1 MSELV
6 PVQTRD
12 QTVSLRSKL
21 GLAAGIEL
29 QQRFRAFM
37 TQEPRPSFP
46 EIVGLLTEGYL
57 LCGVAEWSLV
67 DEMGPI
73 PVTREN
79 IAKYLLAD
87 FELAQPVADKADD
100 LYYGPVLSPLVASL
114 STSLRGTSSSASTRA
129 TNGSSQ
135 KPRKRSK
142 RSSTTTSQTDATA
155 TTTS

>member
-1 MSELV
+1 MSDLV
-6 PVQTRD
+6 EVTTKD

-37 TQEPRPSFP
+37 TQEPRPAFA

-57 LCGVAEWSLV
+57 LVGVAEWTLT

-73 PVTREN
+73 PVTRDN
-79 IAKYLLAD
+79 IAKYLLSD

-100 LYYGPVLSPLVASL
+100 LYYGPVLSPLVNSL
-114 STSLRGTSSSASTRA
+114 STSLRGMSNKGSTRA
-129 TNGSSQ
+129 TNGSSP
-135 KPRKRSK
+135 KPRRRSR
-142 RSSTTTSQTDATA
+142 RSSTTTTRTA
-155 TTTS
+155 GTETTT